1 MLQRMRLL
9 VLIIKLLTYMELE
22 TMLDRIPDNK
32 KDMAYN
38 CVMSILKNF
47 I

>member
-1 MLQRMRLL
+1 
-9 VLIIKLLTYMELE
+9 MELE

-32 KDMAYN
+32 KDMVYN